1 MGLNGPD
8 ERRTQKPPGSHS
20 APDFEKASGLR
31 KNNASGVQRHF
42 EAANGQIFLPE
53 LPAPS
58 TEIMEKLL
66 ALPLK
71 STEGP
76 RKCSAETQNRE
87 V

>member
-1 MGLNGPD
+1 MDGPD
-8 ERRTQKPPGSHS
+8 ERRTQKPLGPHS

-31 KNNASGVQRHF
+31 KNHAPGVQGHF

-53 LPAPS
+53 LPAS
-58 TEIMEKLL
+58 SDKFLEKLL

-71 STEGP
+71 STAGP
-76 RKCSAETQNRE
+76 RKRSAATHERE

>member
-1 MGLNGPD
+1 MNGPD
-8 ERRTQKPPGSHS
+8 ERGTQKPLGSHS

-31 KNNASGVQRHF
+31 KNHASGVQRHF

-58 TEIMEKLL
+58 TEILDKLL

-71 STEGP
+71 STAGP
-76 RKCSAETQNRE
+76 RKRSAATHERE

>member
-8 ERRTQKPPGSHS
+8 ERGTQKPLGSHS

-31 KNNASGVQRHF
+31 KNHASGVQRHF

-58 TEIMEKLL
+58 NKFLGKL
-66 ALPLK
+66 AAIRPK
-71 STEGP
+71 TAGVQQKHST
-76 RKCSAETQNRE
+76 ATQERE